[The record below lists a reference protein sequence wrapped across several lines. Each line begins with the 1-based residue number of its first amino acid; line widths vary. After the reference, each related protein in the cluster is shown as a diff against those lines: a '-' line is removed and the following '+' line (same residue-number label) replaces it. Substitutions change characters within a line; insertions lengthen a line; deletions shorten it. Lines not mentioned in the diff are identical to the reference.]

1 MILLYIRYFW
11 RFSHVVTSLY
21 FWLISLVRRPNLVIA
36 SLSNKHG
43 GGYENFTLQKVN
55 MICFKLYRTYSDRTL
70 SIRQM
75 LANLFW
81 VFIVKDCIEVQEKKK
96 KIVVLCSRSP
106 QNVDLGR
113 IFTSQSCS
121 DGKKMYK
128 KAWCTCKVV
137 FCQSNPI
144 SIAFLP
150 FSLPL
155 LSSSSLLKVPIVYKR
170 VCFVKEVNK
179 ATTFFERK

>member
-1 MILLYIRYFW
+1 MQPFYFLSS
-11 RFSHVVTSLY
+11 RSMTSATTRSDHRAKTTTARSSVNNGGRIQY
-21 FWLISLVRRPNLVIA
+21 CSRIA
-36 SLSNKHG
+36 RTCADRMPLCYSN
-43 GGYENFTLQKVN
+43 
-55 MICFKLYRTYSDRTL
+55 RTL

-81 VFIVKDCIEVQEKKK
+81 VFIVKDCIEVQGKKK
-96 KIVVLCSRSP
+96 KVVVLCSRSP

-121 DGKKMYK
+121 DGKKMCK

-137 FCQSNPI
+137 FCQSKPI

-150 FSLPL
+150 FPLRL
-155 LSSSSLLKVPIVYKR
+155 LSSSSLLKLPIVYKR